1 MKVDYDVSLF
11 DGGVEAVGSDSS
23 WEVRF
28 LLVGNVEYVGR
39 TR

>member
-11 DGGVEAVGSDSS
+11 DGGVEAVDSS